1 LAGKC
6 LCVEGKCPSGF
17 ETGVRAE
24 KFRER
29 QYFFSRR
36 EEMKNF
42 LTAALIPIC
51 LAVAGLLALLFV
63 FGGDSSQGLTE
74 RLPGFDG
81 TPEQMMLEGARAA
94 VSGQLVTFDGVA
106 SKLSGSWPCFRG
118 ADFDNISRSDVGLAG
133 DWAADGPAVL
143 WSVDLG
149 EGYAGPAVL
158 NGRVYVVDYDMQ
170 VKADA
175 VRCFSFDDGAEI
187 WRYSY
192 PVKIKR
198 NHGMS
203 RTVPAVNENFLVA
216 MGPKC
221 YVTCLD
227 SQSGDYLW
235 SIDLVNEYGT
245 KVPLWYAG
253 QCPVIEEGRAI
264 LAPAGEA
271 LMIAVDCETGQIVWE
286 SENPNDWEMT
296 HSSIMPMDFAGEHFY
311 VYCGG
316 GGVAGVSADDG
327 RILWQTDAWK
337 MRTNVPSPVVV
348 GGGLIFLSAGYNQ
361 GCLMLQLN
369 ETNGQITAETIFR
382 LEADVFGADQQTP
395 IFYNGF
401 IYGVRPDEQMVC
413 LDVQGNVIWTSGPES
428 KFGYG
433 PFMIADDL
441 MFIMND
447 EGLLTL
453 AQVSADGYEQLG
465 QWKVLT
471 GHESWGPMAIASG
484 RLIVRDFTTMVCLD
498 VAQY

>member
-1 LAGKC
+1 
-6 LCVEGKCPSGF
+6 
-17 ETGVRAE
+17 
-24 KFRER
+24 
-29 QYFFSRR
+29 
-36 EEMKNF
+36 MKNF
-42 LTAALIPIC
+42 LTPALIPIC

-63 FGGDSSQGLTE
+63 LGGDSTQGLTE

-81 TPEQMMLEGARAA
+81 TPEQMTVEGGRAA
-94 VSGQLVTFDGVA
+94 VTGQLFTFDGVA
-106 SKLSGSWPCFRG
+106 SKLSGSWPRFRG
-118 ADFDNISRSDVGLAG
+118 ADFDNISRGDVGLAG
-133 DWAADGPAVL
+133 DWPADGPLVL

-149 EGYAGPAVL
+149 EGYAGPAIL

-170 VKADA
+170 AKADA
-175 VRCFSFDDGAEI
+175 VRCFSLDNGAEI

-203 RTVPAVNENFLVA
+203 RTVPAVNENYLVA

-221 YVTCLD
+221 HVTCLD
-227 SQSGDYLW
+227 SQTGDYLW
-235 SIDLVNEYGT
+235 SIDLVTEYGT

-264 LAPAGEA
+264 LAPAGKA
-271 LMIAVDCETGQIVWE
+271 LLIAVDCETGQIVWE
-286 SENPNDWEMT
+286 SENPNDWKMT
-296 HSSIMPMDFAGEHFY
+296 HSSIMPMEFGGRRFF
-311 VYCGG
+311 VYCAS
-316 GGVAGVSADDG
+316 GGVVGVSADNG
-327 RILWQTDAWK
+327 QILWQTDAWK
-337 MRTNVPSPVVV
+337 MRTNVPSPVVA
-348 GGGLIFLSAGYNQ
+348 GDGLIFLSAGYNQ
-361 GCLMLQLN
+361 GCMMLQLS
-369 ETNGQITAETIFR
+369 EADGMISAEMVFR

-401 IYGVRPDEQMVC
+401 IYGVRPDEQLAC

-428 KFGYG
+428 KFGMG

-453 AQVSADGYEQLG
+453 AQVSVEGYEQLG
-465 QWKVLT
+465 RWKVLA

-498 VAQY
+498 AAQY